1 MNQMTPTKPMN
12 APDMAFFEMGGMR
25 YLVMPLGPSQP
36 LAEERHKA
44 FQMSTVPAPAPA
56 KDSAADVVT
65 TSSSEAVESAPKKF
79 VRGLKGIQ
87 QLFKCSK
94 STAYNIKR
102 SGRIDAAISQIGN
115 TFIVDVEKA
124 LELLKK

>member
-1 MNQMTPTKPMN
+1 MNPMTPTMPMN
-12 APDMAFFEMGGMR
+12 APDMAFFEMAGMR

-56 KDSAADVVT
+56 KDAAADVVT
-65 TSSSEAVESAPKKF
+65 PSKLENAEPKRY
-79 VRGLKGIQ
+79 VYGLKGIQ
-87 QLFKCSK
+87 TIFNCSK
-94 STAYNIKR
+94 SSAYNIKR

-115 TFIVDVEKA
+115 TIVVDVEKA